1 MSFLFF
7 LGLLGDCF
15 RFKKQLKNIRVFR
28 GTYIVDL
35 CLLFLNF
42 RLQCVVLV
50 GLIQFLVLSLL
61 NLNAKVFYLRLCLLI
76 FKIASGDI

>member
-15 RFKKQLKNIRVFR
+15 RFKKQLKNIRVLR

-35 CLLFLNF
+35 SLLFLNS
-42 RLQCVVLV
+42 RLQRIVLV

-76 FKIASGDI
+76 FIVASGDI